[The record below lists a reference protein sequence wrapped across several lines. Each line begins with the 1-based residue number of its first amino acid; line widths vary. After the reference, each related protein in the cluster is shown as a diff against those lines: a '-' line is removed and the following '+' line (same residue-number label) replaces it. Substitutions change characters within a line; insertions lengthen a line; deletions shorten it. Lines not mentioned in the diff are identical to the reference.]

1 MGSKK
6 TADMTVEEVKVVE
19 APEQE
24 AQIEAPEEKVEIEAP
39 EQEAQIEA
47 PQEEALAA
55 EAESVKEAEE
65 KTEAPTKAKEKT
77 AEAKEE
83 EVKEVPK
90 AKAKKVRGKKYQ
102 AVRAKLDKTKLYS
115 PTEAIELVKKLSY
128 SKFVGSI
135 EAHLVVREEG
145 LAVNLALPHSTGKS
159 VKVAIVDKKVL
170 TDIEAGNID
179 FDVLVAHPE
188 FMPKLAKHARIL
200 GPKGL
205 MPNPKNGTLT
215 PNPELKKKE
224 LEAGK
229 FVLKTEKKAP
239 LMHLSIGKTDMDTKD
254 LVENIKALMT
264 TLKGKIVKLSIAASM
279 SPGIKVNV
287 IEE

>member
-6 TADMTVEEVKVVE
+6 TADMTPKEVKVVE
-19 APEQE
+19 TPDQE

-39 EQEAQIEA
+39 
-47 PQEEALAA
+47 QEEAIAA

-65 KTEAPTKAKEKT
+65 KTEAPAKAEKET
-77 AEAKEE
+77 VEAKEE
-83 EVKEVPK
+83 EVKEAPK

-135 EAHLVVREEG
+135 EAHLVVKEEN

-170 TDIEAGNID
+170 ADIEAGNID

-239 LMHLSIGKTDMDTKD
+239 LMHLSIGKTDMETKD
-254 LVENIKALMT
+254 LVENINALMT
-264 TLKGKIVKLSIAASM
+264 TLRNKIVKLSIAASM
-279 SPGIKVNV
+279 SPGVKVNV
-287 IEE
+287 SEE